1 MGETLDIKWPLKPHI
16 SFIDRYYYDFYGLE
30 EIQRYNRNLPFPDL
44 SDEELT
50 VKFREH
56 ERRTGIYQLEDE
68 DLTMRDVIRAIEA
81 EEFEIPSDIKNA
93 RTNEYASV

>member
-1 MGETLDIKWPLKPHI
+1 MKKNLKSRSRAHI

-30 EIQRYNRNLPFPDL
+30 EIQRYNRNIPFPDL

-56 ERRTGIYQLEDE
+56 ERRMGVHQQEDE
-68 DLTMRDVIRAIEA
+68 DLPMRDVIQAIEA

-93 RTNEYASV
+93 RTSEYASV

>member
-1 MGETLDIKWPLKPHI
+1 MRETFDIKWPLKPHI
-16 SFIDRYYYDFYGLE
+16 SFIDRYYYDFYGVE
-30 EIQRYNRNLPFPDL
+30 EIQRYNRNIPFPDL

-56 ERRTGIYQLEDE
+56 ERRIGIHQLEDE
-68 DLTMRDVIRAIEA
+68 DPTMRNVMRAMEA

-93 RTNEYASV
+93 RTSEYASV